1 MTALLRAIDALCL
14 FGAFVAAAATA
25 LLAGMLILEVFTVN
39 LIAWSQPWSV
49 EYGGYLLAATL
60 FSGSGWTLRNGGH
73 IRVSILTE
81 RLAEGARRWL
91 DLACTAFALGVASFM
106 AWSSV
111 IFAART
117 FERGSVSF
125 YPTATPLVFPQSLLA
140 ASLVILALGLLARL
154 LRLALNEAP
163 ETARA
168 DEAHPEE
175 EFG

>member
-1 MTALLRAIDALCL
+1 MRPLLAVIDALCL
-14 FGAFVAAAATA
+14 FGAFVAAAAAA

-39 LIAWSQPWSV
+39 LISWSQPWSV

-81 RLAEGARRWL
+81 RLGDAARRWL
-91 DLACTAFALGVASFM
+91 DLACTTFALGVAGFM

-111 IFAART
+111 IFAMRT

-140 ASLVILALGLLARL
+140 ASLVILALGLVARL
-154 LRLALNEAP
+154 IRLVLNEAP
-163 ETARA
+163 ETGRA
-168 DEAHPEE
+168 AAHPEE